1 MSTTGKGFRYP
12 VYSDTPDVPRDLG
25 YLAADV
31 DAYLDAHPGPTGPQG
46 DSGTISIG
54 TVTTVASTTPAAVT
68 NSGTSSSAIFNFT
81 IPRGVDGVIGGPGP
95 SNILTVGSVSSG
107 DSGTTPVVTIT
118 GTSPSQTINF
128 VIPKGDTGPT
138 GATGPTGLKGDAAAT
153 ISVGTTTTG
162 NAGTSAAVTNSGT
175 SSAVVLNFTIPKG
188 VDGATGATGPQG
200 PAGADAS
207 LTNITTTISL
217 ATPTGNAAGNPGINS
232 DWYPLIDNYK
242 SIGAITNGTTIFENH
257 RWKTIYSNTAAI
269 STSDINSKKDIT
281 ATDLGLNFINSLN
294 PVSYRFK
301 VGENLVEKD
310 ENNNLIITAKP
321 GTRKHYGLIAQQVKE
336 VLDEANV
343 EDFGGW
349 VLIDKNDPDSEQ
361 ALRYEEFISPLIK
374 AVQELTAR
382 VKSLEDK

>member
-31 DAYLDAHPGPTGPQG
+31 DAYLTDHPGPTGPQG
-46 DSGTISIG
+46 ASGTISVG
-54 TVTTVASTTPAAVT
+54 TVTTVTSTTPASVT
-68 NSGTSSSAIFNFT
+68 NAGTSSNAIFNFT
-81 IPRGVDGVIGGPGP
+81 IPRGVDGVLGGPGP
-95 SNILTVGSVSSG
+95 SNVLSVGSVSAG
-107 DSGTTPVVTIT
+107 NAGTTPVVTIT

-128 VIPKGDTGPT
+128 VIPKGDTGS
-138 GATGPTGLKGDAAAT
+138 AGPTGSTGPKGDAAAT
-153 ISVGTTTTG
+153 ISVGTTLTG

-188 VDGATGATGPQG
+188 ADGAAGATGPQG

-269 STSDINSKKDIT
+269 SASDINSKKDIT
-281 ATDLGLNFINSLN
+281 ATDLGLNFINSLS

-349 VLIDKNDPDSEQ
+349 VLIDKNNPDSEQ